1 MPKVIFSGIFRRH
14 MPAPSRD
21 VSAATV
27 RAALL
32 VVFDDQPRLRGY
44 VFDDQ
49 GALRR
54 HVQIY
59 VRDRTIADRARQSD
73 AVAPDD
79 EIYVMQAL
87 SGG

>member
-14 MPAPSRD
+14 LPTASRD

-27 RAALL
+27 RAALHQ
-32 VVFDDQPRLRGY
+32 VFGDKPQLRGY
-44 VFDDQ
+44 VLADQ
-49 GALRR
+49 GAVRR

-59 VRDRTIADRARQSD
+59 VRDRPITDRARQSD
-73 AVAPDD
+73 AVAPGD
-79 EIYVMQAL
+79 EIYVLQAL